1 MALEATEFELS
12 LEGLEG
18 EAEAAERA
26 PIRKPS
32 SQPSFRP
39 RPTGVSNPVTQMQL
53 EAVTARL
60 DGKMKTVSDSI
71 GAISSRLA
79 SIAAITKKETVDRKK
94 AEDSQGRDLNQKLQM
109 LTLLPLLIQSPS
121 KTLNAATAL
130 QDSTGANIPA
140 VSVPDTNQLDALL
153 PLLLVSG
160 LGTSGPG
167 GLNLGGDGSSGS
179 DSNLMLLALVLAFAR
194 PKS

>member
-1 MALEATEFELS
+1 MALEATEFDLS
-12 LEGLEG
+12 LEGLEA

-26 PIRKPS
+26 AVRRPS

-39 RPTGVSNPVTQMQL
+39 RPIGVSNPVTQTQL
-53 EAVTARL
+53 EAALARADRKIQTVA
-60 DGKMKTVSDSI
+60 DG
-71 GAISSRLA
+71 ISTITSRLA
-79 SIAAITKKETVDRKK
+79 SVATLAKKETVDRKK
-94 AEDSQGRDLNQKLQM
+94 AEDIQGKDLNQKLQM
-109 LTLLPLLIQSPS
+109 LALLPLLIQSPS
-121 KTLNAATAL
+121 RTLGAATPL

-167 GLNLGGDGSSGS
+167 GLSFGGDGGGS
-179 DSNLMLLALVLAFAR
+179 DSSLMLLALVLAFAR
-194 PKS
+194 PRS